1 MDALDTT
8 TLRAAGLKGSLSAAA
23 ALRQRANILHLT
35 QKAEA
40 AVLRPKDFGAYNH
53 ELRHALAGRICNLN
67 GDQITAD
74 QYSGNAGTYAD
85 LIDPGNDGGNYDLE
99 QLVNFIDKVATRPS
113 DVTEEDIKTL
123 QKAGVQDPDIVRLLE
138 LNSFMAYQIR
148 LIAGLRLFKEH
159 NS

>member
-1 MDALDTT
+1 M
-8 TLRAAGLKGSLSAAA
+8 
-23 ALRQRANILHLT
+23 
-35 QKAEA
+35 
-40 AVLRPKDFGAYNH
+40 
-53 ELRHALAGRICNLN
+53 AGRICNLN

-123 QKAGVQDPDIVRLLE
+123 QKAGVQDPDIVRLSE

-148 LIAGLRLFKEH
+148 LIAGLRLFKEYEG
-159 NS
+159 